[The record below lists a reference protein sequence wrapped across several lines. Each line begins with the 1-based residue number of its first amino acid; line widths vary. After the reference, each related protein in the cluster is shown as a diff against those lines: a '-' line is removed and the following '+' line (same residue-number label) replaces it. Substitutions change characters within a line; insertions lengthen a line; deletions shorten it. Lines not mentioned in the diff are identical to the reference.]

1 MSTSL
6 QLLHLGLR
14 SAFRTCAQ
22 RNRLLTRTLA
32 APLQQK
38 PNSSICL
45 LIPRRTA
52 RAFASAKPST
62 QPQRRLADVERDIQR
77 QHKRLQKAQ
86 EHQAA
91 AAEAPPEARQT
102 VNPRVLIYHG
112 RMGKIGILVFLNII
126 ALFSFGTACTIVAPA
141 FFASDNP
148 WWSAPLSKPAVT
160 F

>member
-6 QLLHLGLR
+6 QLLHWELR
-14 SAFRTCAQ
+14 SAFKTCALQ
-22 RNRLLTRTLA
+22 SRLLKRSLA
-32 APLQQK
+32 ASMQQQS
-38 PNSSICL
+38 NNSICV

-52 RAFASAKPST
+52 RAFATAKQST
-62 QPQRRLADVERDIQR
+62 QKPRKLADVERDIQR

-86 EHQAA
+86 EHQAS

-112 RMGKIGILVFLNII
+112 RMGKVGILVFMNII

-148 WWSAPLSKPAVT
+148 WWSAPLSKHAVIL
-160 F
+160 